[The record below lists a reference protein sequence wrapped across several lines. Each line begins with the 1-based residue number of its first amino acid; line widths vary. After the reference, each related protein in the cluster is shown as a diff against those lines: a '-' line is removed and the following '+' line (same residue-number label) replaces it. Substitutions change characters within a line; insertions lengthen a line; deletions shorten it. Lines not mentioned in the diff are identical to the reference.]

1 MHVLFTD
8 GCQRIY
14 PHGLVVHARNV
25 VEGLA
30 ATQAEKLKSLAENVD
45 FNNADEFTSKIT
57 TLRESYFPTTVK
69 AQKELDSVDATAA
82 GKSMIQEELQGPMAK
97 YVQALGKK
105 LPN

>member
-1 MHVLFTD
+1 
-8 GCQRIY
+8 
-14 PHGLVVHARNV
+14 
-25 VEGLA
+25 
-30 ATQAEKLKSLAENVD
+30 LAENVD

-57 TLRESYFPTTVK
+57 TLRENYFPTTVK
-69 AQKELDSVDATAA
+69 AQKELDSVDATAD